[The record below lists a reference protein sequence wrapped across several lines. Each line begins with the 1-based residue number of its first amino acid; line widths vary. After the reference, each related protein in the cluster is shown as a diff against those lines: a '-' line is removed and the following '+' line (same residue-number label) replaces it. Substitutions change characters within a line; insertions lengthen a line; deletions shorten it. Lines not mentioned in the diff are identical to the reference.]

1 MTTAGDFSAEEIEAG
16 RRLFAGDWGFVSAAG
31 SLASLPRMTGPEIA
45 FAGRSNVGKS
55 TLINA
60 LTGRRALARTS
71 NTPGRTQELV
81 FFGSS
86 GPLVLVDLPGYGYAA
101 AAKSKVAS
109 WTRLIDDYLRGRS
122 ALARVYVLIDARHG
136 IKATDDAI
144 LDTLGQAAVSHQIVL
159 TKCDQVGEAELA
171 ARIAALKAAMEK
183 RPAAFPQVLATS
195 ARTAAGIGELRA
207 AITRLMSERDRS
219 GERGRRDR

>member
-1 MTTAGDFSAEEIEAG
+1 M
-16 RRLFAGDWGFVSAAG
+16 
-31 SLASLPRMTGPEIA
+31 
-45 FAGRSNVGKS
+45 
-55 TLINA
+55 
-60 LTGRRALARTS
+60 
-71 NTPGRTQELV
+71 
-81 FFGSS
+81 
-86 GPLVLVDLPGYGYAA
+86 
-101 AAKSKVAS
+101 
-109 WTRLIDDYLRGRS
+109 
-122 ALARVYVLIDARHG
+122 
-136 IKATDDAI
+136 
-144 LDTLGQAAVSHQIVL
+144 SHQIVL